1 MGLVYVFVSCHG
13 MSSDGVG
20 ALFLDCVHEE
30 HITPLLGYAG
40 ISGPVIVFGLR
51 DGIRYI
57 TA

>member
-1 MGLVYVFVSCHG
+1 

-20 ALFLDCVHEE
+20 ALFLEGVHEE

-51 DGIRYI
+51 DGIR
-57 TA
+57 